1 MGRYP
6 ENYKRIQAEISN
18 MLGNDLLLSSE
29 ERSRDRL
36 LRIRKGMAHIL
47 SEVFPL
53 IDDPK
58 KQELYYWLEAISRIS
73 GAEAVDAKSKGEA

>member
-18 MLGNDLLLSSE
+18 MLGNDLLF
-29 ERSRDRL
+29 
-36 LRIRKGMAHIL
+36 IFRKNVAVTDYLGFEKVWLIFL
-47 SEVFPL
+47 VKYFP

-58 KQELYYWLEAISRIS
+58 NKNSITGWKPL
-73 GAEAVDAKSKGEA
+73 AVSVAQKP

>member
-29 ERSRDRL
+29 ER
-36 LRIRKGMAHIL
+36 
-47 SEVFPL
+47 
-53 IDDPK
+53 
-58 KQELYYWLEAISRIS
+58 
-73 GAEAVDAKSKGEA
+73 